1 MHSDYDLRQNN
12 HDTATTRSMM
22 IKKNLEANRLI
33 LDRSEVAAQP
43 PENPNQVSVDF
54 NQWFYNT
61 ERYRP

>member
-1 MHSDYDLRQNN
+1 
-12 HDTATTRSMM
+12 MM